1 MPSKKITLVKFFCPK
16 CDERAYVNKD
26 TTKIE
31 DNVLIHN
38 DCLLKYALIIG
49 FNKYSLNVLHPQNE
63 SRFEHGPLNAEGVI
77 LIVINFF
84 QTYID
89 NLSINFGGRKKED
102 GFNTKINEANINSL
116 LLASRLFCI
125 TCKRITLSPIE
136 AFQFIWD
143 NNKFNTRL
151 REKIYFICNKLKIKI
166 KFEA

>member
-1 MPSKKITLVKFFCPK
+1 MASKKIETVKFICPQ
-16 CDERAYVNKD
+16 CGRRAYVNKD

-38 DCLLKYALIIG
+38 DCVLRYALLIG
-49 FNKYSLNVLHPQNE
+49 FKKYSLNVLLPQNE
-63 SRFEHGPLNAEGVI
+63 DRFEHGPLNAEGVI

-102 GFNTKINEANINSL
+102 GFNTRINEANINNL
-116 LLASRLFCI
+116 LLASRLFII
-125 TCKRITLSPIE
+125 TCKRITLSPVE

-143 NNKFNTRL
+143 NNKYNTRL
-151 REKIYFICNKLKIKI
+151 REKIFFICNKLKIKI

>member
-1 MPSKKITLVKFFCPK
+1 MSGKKITSVKFFCPK
-16 CDERAYVNKD
+16 CGRRAYVNKD

-38 DCLLKYALIIG
+38 DCLLKYAMLIG
-49 FNKYSLNVLHPQNE
+49 FKKYLLNVLYPQNE
-63 SRFEHGPLNAEGVI
+63 SRFEHGPLKAEDVI

-116 LLASRLFCI
+116 LLASRLFYI

-136 AFQFIWD
+136 AFQYIWD
-143 NNKFNTRL
+143 NNKFNTKL
-151 REKIYFICNKLKIKI
+151 REKIFFTCDKLKIKI